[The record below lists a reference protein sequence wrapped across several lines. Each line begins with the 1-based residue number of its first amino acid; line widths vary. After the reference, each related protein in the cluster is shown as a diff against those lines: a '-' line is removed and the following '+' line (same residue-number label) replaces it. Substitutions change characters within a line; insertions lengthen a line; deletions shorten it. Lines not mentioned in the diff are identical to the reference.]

1 MFSVSA
7 SPFNSRARQL
17 YGGWADVAAPAD
29 YRNNYQTLRAWYGQN
44 PAAWYRDSKWAN
56 MAIKYSP
63 NRADLALAKLIKR
76 AGKDQ
81 MERWRA
87 DQDWREGYAAAL
99 ASMRSPVQ
107 RRKLTPEEKYRTW
120 ATFSQI
126 PFENPTASARAWLSL
141 ATKGPYTSAPRVR
154 GLRIDPASLRALSVG
169 PLGMLPADRY
179 QLPEG
184 AVRDPYRIDIG
195 DADAMADDDLVQDV
209 AAQGGLPAQRQRPE
223 GL

>member
-1 MFSVSA
+1 MFSVGA

-17 YGGWADVAAPAD
+17 YGGWTEIAAPED
-29 YRNNYQTLRAWYGQN
+29 YRGNYQTLRAWYGQN

-63 NRADLALAKLIKR
+63 NRADLALAKIIKK

-99 ASMRSPVQ
+99 ASMRSPVS
-107 RRKLTPEEKYRTW
+107 RRKLTPEEKFRTW
-120 ATFSQI
+120 ETFKGI
-126 PFENPTASARAWLSL
+126 PFENPSASSRAWLSL
-141 ATKGPYTSAPRVR
+141 ATKGPYTSPPRVR

-169 PLGMLPADRY
+169 PLGLAPVDRY
-179 QLPEG
+179 ALPEG
-184 AVRDPYRIDIG
+184 ANRAAYRIDLG
-195 DADAMADDDLVQDV
+195 DDDAMADDDLVADV
-209 AAQGGLPAQRQRPE
+209 QPGLAPPAQRPR
-223 GL
+223 